1 MIRSMT
7 GFGTAELE
15 TDDGEVRAEVRS
27 VNNRHLK
34 VSFRLPERASP
45 WESELRA
52 VVAERLARGTVDVR
66 VSVGTGE
73 GDGEGVTEWE
83 LDQARVRAYLDA
95 FRTLREE
102 YNLPGQ
108 IDLGLLLRA
117 GEVLRPARPP
127 EPDWLTLEQARRAML
142 GALERLVEMR
152 GQEGER
158 LAEDLRARVAGL
170 RAGADEVRLLAP
182 DRLRRERERLRAAV
196 RELAEGLEPDQ
207 ERLEREIA
215 VLADKWDLGEELVRA
230 SAHLDAFE
238 EYLDAP
244 AEEPVGKRLA
254 FLTQELHREI
264 NTMGAKANDAR
275 ISRVV
280 VEMKN
285 ELEKVREQ
293 VENVE

>member
-15 TDDGEVRAEVRS
+15 TDHGEVRAEARS

-34 VSFRLPERASP
+34 VSFRLPDRAAP

-52 VVAERLARGTVDVR
+52 LVAERLARGTVDVR
-66 VSVGTGE
+66 VSVRTGE
-73 GDGEGVTEWE
+73 AEGEGALEWE
-83 LDQARVRAYLDA
+83 LDQPRVRGFLDA

-108 IDLGLLLRA
+108 IDLGLLLRG
-117 GEVLRPARPP
+117 GELLRPARPP
-127 EPDWLTLEQARRAML
+127 EADWLTLDQVRRAVE
-142 GALERLVEMR
+142 GALQGLVQMR
-152 GQEGER
+152 GREGER
-158 LAEDLRARVAGL
+158 LAEDLRARVAAL
-170 RAGADEVRLLAP
+170 RAGADEVGRLAP
-182 DRLRRERERLRAAV
+182 DRVRRERERLRAAV
-196 RELAEGLEPDQ
+196 RELTDGLEPDD

-230 SAHLDAFE
+230 GAHLDAFE

-244 AEEPVGKRLA
+244 AEEAVGKRLA
-254 FLTQELHREI
+254 FLAQELHREI